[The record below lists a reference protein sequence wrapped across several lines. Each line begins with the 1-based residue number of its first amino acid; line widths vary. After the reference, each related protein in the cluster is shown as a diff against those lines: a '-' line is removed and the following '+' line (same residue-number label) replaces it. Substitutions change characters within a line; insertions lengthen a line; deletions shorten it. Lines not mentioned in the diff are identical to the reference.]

1 MFMNTVRVG
10 FARFVMTMMRPR
22 FSQMNSRFVSP
33 GGLVMATGLVK
44 IMFPN
49 ALVKVNPKVGG
60 VAGKCSEVLG
70 TRWSG
75 WAITAVAASVVMQ
88 RRIKCK
94 PPRIGSENLLLGPGA
109 LMAS

>member
-60 VAGKCSEVLG
+60 VAGRRSVVLG
-70 TRWSG
+70 TRWSCP
-75 WAITAVAASVVMQ
+75 AAEANPAAKKAMPTHLQKRVMVMTELFA
-88 RRIKCK
+88 K
-94 PPRIGSENLLLGPGA
+94 EDA
-109 LMAS
+109 LSKN